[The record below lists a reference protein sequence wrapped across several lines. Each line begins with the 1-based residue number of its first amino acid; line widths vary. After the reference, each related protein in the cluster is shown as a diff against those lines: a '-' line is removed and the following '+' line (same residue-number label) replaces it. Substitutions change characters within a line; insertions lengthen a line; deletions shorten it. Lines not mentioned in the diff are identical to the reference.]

1 MKKLILVAVLLTLLV
16 PNAAQLFASEKPV
29 NLALVRHIMS
39 FMPSP
44 QGLFFTT
51 MRIYGK
57 NDNMTGLDIGLGNH
71 ATGKLQGIQWGV
83 VNLAGQGGA
92 GIQWGWVNIDK
103 GGTFTG
109 LQYGYYNETNQMV
122 GLQLGLLNW
131 AQSANGLQIGLI
143 NVIRKG
149 GWFPVFP
156 IINGS
161 FK

>member
-1 MKKLILVAVLLTLLV
+1 MKKLILVAVLLSLLA
-16 PNAAQLFASEKPV
+16 PGAAQLFAADKPV
-29 NLALVRHIMS
+29 NLALVTPIQIFKS
-39 FMPSP
+39 TESIA
-44 QGLFFTT
+44 GL
-51 MRIYGK
+51 RLNLIYGK
-57 NDNMTGLDIGLGNH
+57 NDNMTGIDLGLANH

>member
-29 NLALVRHIMS
+29 NLALVTPIQIFKS
-39 FMPSP
+39 SESIA
-44 QGLFFTT
+44 GL
-51 MRIYGK
+51 RLNLIYGK

-71 ATGKLQGIQWGV
+71 ATGKLQGIQWGA

-92 GIQWGWVNIDK
+92 GIQVGYVNVDK

-109 LQYGYYNETNQMV
+109 LQYGWYNETNQMV